1 MPLQGRLFLGVNENV
16 VKDNDGEFTVSI
28 YLKNKIN

>member
-16 VKDNDGEFTVSI
+16 VKDNDGEFTVLI
-28 YLKNKIN
+28 YIKS

>member
-28 YLKNKIN
+28 YEKS